1 MSFQLDQLEQLLSN
15 IDFNTADRG
24 GLESSVLKVLVE
36 LNLGAKNTP
45 TPIAPL
51 ADPIKLDDLVGDN
64 FRWSVGQVNDLAKAV
79 DLIYSELIDINNTFM
94 SDLENAEKV
103 IAVTSDAV
111 QNVTSLTQDQAKN
124 YVWISDSFN
133 DNVYVDLNKSSALV
147 DTDIGSVVLNPST
160 QQTID
165 LVNVNIERE
174 RLLGVPGCN
183 MLLLDTKSLSNV
195 DVSPIPTLEKSE
207 VKDISNLTDNN
218 NQTWFEIERN
228 LIPKIQPIRRSG
240 RALVYGLGSPK
251 KDIIKETSDY
261 DWRAA
266 ITYPDGFVD
275 LGPDKKGVN
284 IAEFLEDSEDPTS
297 SSKYDTSC
305 EVRMDLINPQPLS
318 DVKIIP
324 FIRDGQGQVLLEK
337 LSVICEGQSILLARN
352 VDLTIQAKSTQT
364 LQKEILRRTGS
375 SSIGSVFSVPTNRN
389 VTSVVATFKG
399 KPYQVK
405 TGLAHP
411 FREEYIEQKTKRRY
425 LITSSTNTT
434 HKWIRKPLS
443 ETPIGLSV
451 SKRELN
457 LLGTT
462 QPLFNQLFQLGGGI
476 GSLLGGASND
486 AKILNL
492 LGTTSGQNQLT
503 QIAGLVSGVKGLGSL
518 GSAIGK
524 AGSFL
529 TKSLPYIGG
538 ALAVSDILKT
548 GFAVTTTRKTL
559 NEENGYDIFNG
570 WRSYVAIRDI
580 SLNRTTYTDYS
591 EVVSVKRDFPV
602 PVKKI
607 GLIVEYDI
615 PSDWGQG
622 DWMSF
627 FLSVDGNTWSNV
639 KSLSETTLEQSFTPN
654 EPSQTVYFKAV
665 IRGNP
670 LDPFKSPKLK
680 HYTLMGLPN

>member
-15 IDFNTADRG
+15 VDFTTADRG

-36 LNLGAKNTP
+36 LNLGAKNNP
-45 TPIAPL
+45 SPIAPL

-79 DLIYSELIDINNTFM
+79 DLIYLDLVDINNTFM
-94 SDLENAEKV
+94 SDLENAEK
-103 IAVTSDAV
+103 IISTTSDAV

-133 DNVYVDLNKSSALV
+133 DNVYVDSSKSSALI
-147 DTDIGSVVLNPST
+147 DTDTGSVVLNPST

-165 LVNVNIERE
+165 LVDVNIERE
-174 RLLGVPGCN
+174 RLAGIPGCN

-195 DVSPIPTLEKSE
+195 DVSPIPTLEKAE
-207 VKDISNLTDNN
+207 VKDISNISDNN

-228 LIPKIQPIRRSG
+228 LIPKTQPLRRAG
-240 RALVYGLGSPK
+240 RALVYGAGSPK
-251 KDIIKETSDY
+251 KDIVKETSDY
-261 DWRAA
+261 DWRVA

-275 LGPDKKGVN
+275 LGPNKQGVN
-284 IAEFLEDSEDPTS
+284 MAEFLEEFEDPTS
-297 SSKYDTSC
+297 GSKYNASC
-305 EVRMDLINPQPLS
+305 EIRMDLIVPQPLS

-324 FIRDGQGQVLLEK
+324 FVRDGQGQVLLEK
-337 LSVICEGQSILLARN
+337 LSVICEGQSILLAKD

-375 SSIGSVFSVPTNRN
+375 SSIGSVFPVPTNREI
-389 VTSVVATFKG
+389 TSVVAIFKG

-405 TGLAHP
+405 TGLAHQ
-411 FREEYIEQKTKRRY
+411 FKEEYIEQKTKRRY

-434 HKWIRKPLS
+434 HKWVRKPIS
-443 ETPIGLSV
+443 EAPLGLTV
-451 SKRELN
+451 NKKEIN

-462 QPLFNQLFQLGGGI
+462 QPFFNDLFQLGGGI
-476 GSLLGGASND
+476 GGLLSGTGTNK
-486 AKILNL
+486 KILNL
-492 LGTTSGQNQLT
+492 ISGAGSQNQLT
-503 QIAGLVSGVKGLGSL
+503 QISGLLSGIKGLGGL
-518 GSAIGK
+518 GSVIGK

-529 TKSLPYIGG
+529 TKALPVIGTG
-538 ALAVSDILKT
+538 LLVADVLKT

-580 SLNRTTYTDYS
+580 TLNRTTYSDYS
-591 EVVSVKRDFPV
+591 EVISVKREFPV

-622 DWMSF
+622 DWISF
-627 FLSVDGNTWSNV
+627 FLSVDGSTWNNV

-654 EPSQTVYFKAV
+654 EPNQTVYFKAV

-670 LDPFKSPKLK
+670 LDPFKSPILK